1 LVNKGEDMAQID
13 IKAKAK
19 QILKIAEQYGVEKNF
34 LFITTFQRYTVQL
47 NVLQDLE
54 KAIEEHGS
62 TVEKEYVKGRKNLY
76 TNPAIKEYNNAV
88 NSANKTVSTLMSI
101 IKTNSDKY
109 NDDNGDDDDPLLR
122 VLNGDYDE
130 DE

>member
-1 LVNKGEDMAQID
+1 MADKFD
-13 IKAKAK
+13 INERSK
-19 QILKIAEQYGVEKNF
+19 QILAIAEQYGVEKNF
-34 LFITTFQRYTVQL
+34 LFITTFKRYTVQL
-47 NVLQDLE
+47 KVLQELE
-54 KAIEEHGS
+54 RAIEEHGS

-109 NDDNGDDDDPLLR
+109 NPESNDDDIDPLLR
-122 VLNGDYDE
+122 VLNGDDDDE
-130 DE
+130 E

>member
-1 LVNKGEDMAQID
+1 MADKFD
-13 IKAKAK
+13 INERSQ

-34 LFITTFQRYTVQL
+34 LFITTFKRYTVQL
-47 NVLQDLE
+47 KVLQDLE
-54 KAIEEHGS
+54 KAINDNGA
-62 TVEKEYVKGRKNLY
+62 TVTKEYVKGRKNLY

-109 NDDNGDDDDPLLR
+109 NPESNDDEIDPLLR
-122 VLNGDYDE
+122 VLNGDDDDE
-130 DE
+130 E

>member
-1 LVNKGEDMAQID
+1 MSNKMTLNDKAQ
-13 IKAKAK
+13 

-34 LFITTFQRYTVQL
+34 LFITTFKRYSIQL
-47 NVLQDLE
+47 QILTELE
-54 KAIEEHGS
+54 KAIEAHGS
-62 TVEKEYVKGRKNLY
+62 MVEKEYVKGRKNLY

-101 IKTNSDKY
+101 IKTNSEKY
-109 NDDNGDDDDPLLR
+109 NDDNGEEDDPLLR
-122 VLNGDYDE
+122 VLNGDDEE

>member
-1 LVNKGEDMAQID
+1 MSNKMTLNDKAQ
-13 IKAKAK
+13 

-34 LFITTFQRYTVQL
+34 LFITTFKRYSIQL
-47 NVLQDLE
+47 QILTELE

-62 TVEKEYVKGRKNLY
+62 MVEKEYVKGRKNLY
-76 TNPAIKEYNNAV
+76 TNPAINEYNKAV

-109 NDDNGDDDDPLLR
+109 NDDTGEEEDPLLRALNGDDDE
-122 VLNGDYDE
+122 NE
-130 DE
+130 

>member
-1 LVNKGEDMAQID
+1 MSNKMTLNDKAQ
-13 IKAKAK
+13 

-34 LFITTFQRYTVQL
+34 LFITTFKRYSIQL
-47 NVLQDLE
+47 QILTELE

-62 TVEKEYVKGRKNLY
+62 MVEKEYVKGRKNLY
-76 TNPAIKEYNNAV
+76 TNPAINEYNKAV

-109 NDDNGDDDDPLLR
+109 NEDSGQEDDPLLR
-122 VLNGDYDE
+122 ALNGDDDE
-130 DE
+130 DDD

>member
-1 LVNKGEDMAQID
+1 MSNKMTLNDKAQ
-13 IKAKAK
+13 

-34 LFITTFQRYTVQL
+34 LFITTFKRYSIQL
-47 NVLQDLE
+47 QILTELE

-62 TVEKEYVKGRKNLY
+62 MVEKEYVKGRKNLY
-76 TNPAIKEYNNAV
+76 TNPAINEYNKAV

-109 NDDNGDDDDPLLR
+109 NEDNGQEDDPLLR
-122 VLNGDYDE
+122 ALNGEDDE
-130 DE
+130 DDD

>member
-1 LVNKGEDMAQID
+1 MAKEKTD
-13 IKAKAK
+13 IQAKAK
-19 QILKIAEQYGVEKNF
+19 EILKIAEQYGVEKNF

-47 NVLQDLE
+47 KVLEDLE

-76 TNPAIKEYNNAV
+76 SNPAIKEYNNAV

-101 IKTNSDKY
+101 IKTNSEKY
-109 NDDNGDDDDPLLR
+109 NDDNGQEEDPLLR
-122 VLNGDYDE
+122 LLNGEDDE
-130 DE
+130 DEE

>member
-1 LVNKGEDMAQID
+1 MADKFD
-13 IKAKAK
+13 INERSQ

-34 LFITTFQRYTVQL
+34 LFITTFKRYTVQL
-47 NVLQDLE
+47 KVLQDLE
-54 KAIEEHGS
+54 KAINDNGA
-62 TVEKEYVKGRKNLY
+62 TVTKEYVKGRKNLY

-109 NDDNGDDDDPLLR
+109 NPESSDDDIDPLLR
-122 VLNGDYDE
+122 VLNGDDDE
-130 DE
+130 E

>member
-1 LVNKGEDMAQID
+1 MADKEDKFD
-13 IKAKAK
+13 INERSQ

-34 LFITTFQRYTVQL
+34 LFITTFKRYTVQL
-47 NVLQDLE
+47 KVLQDLE
-54 KAIEEHGS
+54 KAIKDNGA
-62 TVEKEYVKGRKNLY
+62 TVTKEYVKGRKNLY

-109 NDDNGDDDDPLLR
+109 NPESNDDEIDPLLR
-122 VLNGDYDE
+122 VLNGDDDDE
-130 DE
+130 E

>member
-1 LVNKGEDMAQID
+1 MTLNERAQ
-13 IKAKAK
+13 

-34 LFITTFQRYTVQL
+34 LFITTFKRYTVQL
-47 NVLQDLE
+47 KVLQDLE
-54 KAIEEHGS
+54 KAIDENGA

-88 NSANKTVSTLMSI
+88 NSANKTVTTLMSI

-109 NDDNGDDDDPLLR
+109 NPESSDEEVDPLMR
-122 VLNGDYDE
+122 VLNGDDDE
-130 DE
+130 EE

>member
-1 LVNKGEDMAQID
+1 MSNKMNLNDKAQ
-13 IKAKAK
+13 
-19 QILKIAEQYGVEKNF
+19 QILRIAEQYGIEKNF
-34 LFITTFQRYTVQL
+34 LFITTFKRYSIQL
-47 NVLQDLE
+47 QILTELE

-62 TVEKEYVKGRKNLY
+62 MVEKEYVKGRKNLY
-76 TNPAIKEYNNAV
+76 TNPAINEYNKAV

-109 NDDNGDDDDPLLR
+109 NEDNGEEDDPLLR
-122 VLNGDYDE
+122 ALNGDDDE

>member
-1 LVNKGEDMAQID
+1 MNKMSLNDKAQ
-13 IKAKAK
+13 

-34 LFITTFQRYTVQL
+34 LFITTFKRYSIQL
-47 NVLQDLE
+47 QILTELE

-62 TVEKEYVKGRKNLY
+62 MVEKEYVKGRKNLY
-76 TNPAIKEYNNAV
+76 TNPAINEYNKAV

-109 NDDNGDDDDPLLR
+109 NDDSGEEDDPLMRALNGDDD
-122 VLNGDYDE
+122 E
-130 DE
+130 E

>member
-1 LVNKGEDMAQID
+1 MEKSIQK
-13 IKAKAK
+13 KAN
-19 QILKIAEQYGVEKNF
+19 QILKIAEQYGVEKNY

-47 NVLQDLE
+47 KVLQDLE
-54 KAIEEHGS
+54 EAIAEYGS

-76 TNPAIKEYNNAV
+76 TNPAINEYNKAV

-109 NDDNGDDDDPLLR
+109 NEDNGGEEDPLLRALNGDDD
-122 VLNGDYDE
+122 E
-130 DE
+130 EE

>member
-1 LVNKGEDMAQID
+1 MAREMNIN
-13 IKAKAK
+13 AKA
-19 QILKIAEQYGVEKNF
+19 QEILRIAEQYGVEKNF
-34 LFITTFQRYTVQL
+34 LFITTFKRYTVQL
-47 NVLQDLE
+47 KVLQDLE

-109 NDDNGDDDDPLLR
+109 NPESNDEEIDPLLR
-122 VLNGDYDE
+122 VINGDDDE

>member
-1 LVNKGEDMAQID
+1 MAKID
-13 IKAKAK
+13 IQAKAK

-47 NVLQDLE
+47 KVLQDLE
-54 KAIEEHGS
+54 EAIEEHGS

-101 IKTNSDKY
+101 IKTNSEKY
-109 NDDNGDDDDPLLR
+109 NDDNGEEDDPLLR
-122 VLNGDYDE
+122 LLNGDDDE

>member
-1 LVNKGEDMAQID
+1 MTKPID
-13 IKAKAK
+13 INKKANE
-19 QILKIAEQYGVEKNF
+19 ILKIAEQYGVEKNF

-47 NVLQDLE
+47 KVLQGLE
-54 KAIEEHGS
+54 KAINDNGA
-62 TVEKEYVKGRKNLY
+62 TVTKEYVKGRKNLY

-109 NDDNGDDDDPLLR
+109 NDDNGEEVDPLLR
-122 VLNGDYDE
+122 VLNGEDDE

>member
-1 LVNKGEDMAQID
+1 MAKKKID
-13 IKAKAK
+13 IQAKAK
-19 QILKIAEQYGVEKNF
+19 EILKIAEQYGVEKNF

-47 NVLQDLE
+47 KVLQDLE
-54 KAIEEHGS
+54 EAIEEHGS

-101 IKTNSDKY
+101 IKTNSEKY
-109 NDDNGDDDDPLLR
+109 NDDNGQEEDPLLR
-122 VLNGDYDE
+122 LLNGEDDE
-130 DE
+130 DEE

>member
-1 LVNKGEDMAQID
+1 MTLNERAQ
-13 IKAKAK
+13 

-34 LFITTFQRYTVQL
+34 LFITTFKRYTVQL
-47 NVLQDLE
+47 KVLQDLE
-54 KAIEEHGS
+54 KAIDENGA

-88 NSANKTVSTLMSI
+88 NSANKTVTTLMSI

-109 NDDNGDDDDPLLR
+109 NPESSDEEIDPLRR
-122 VLNGDYDE
+122 VLNGDDDE
-130 DE
+130 EE

>member
-1 LVNKGEDMAQID
+1 MQ
-13 IKAKAK
+13 
-19 QILKIAEQYGVEKNF
+19 LK
-34 LFITTFQRYTVQL
+34 
-47 NVLQDLE
+47 VLQELE
-54 KAIEEHGS
+54 QAIDDNGA
-62 TVEKEYVKGRKNLY
+62 TVTKEYVKGRQNLY

-109 NDDNGDDDDPLLR
+109 NDDSGEDDDPLLKA
-122 VLNGDYDE
+122 LNGEYDE

>member
-1 LVNKGEDMAQID
+1 MTLNERAQ
-13 IKAKAK
+13 

-34 LFITTFQRYTVQL
+34 LFITTFKRYTVQL
-47 NVLQDLE
+47 KVLQDLE
-54 KAIEEHGS
+54 KAIDENGA

-88 NSANKTVSTLMSI
+88 NSANKTVTTLMSI

-109 NDDNGDDDDPLLR
+109 NTESSDEEIDPLMR
-122 VLNGDYDE
+122 VLNGDDDE
-130 DE
+130 EE

>member
-1 LVNKGEDMAQID
+1 MSNKMTLNDKAQ
-13 IKAKAK
+13 

-34 LFITTFQRYTVQL
+34 LFITTFKRYSIQL
-47 NVLQDLE
+47 QILTELE

-62 TVEKEYVKGRKNLY
+62 MVEKEYVKGRKNLY
-76 TNPAIKEYNNAV
+76 TNPAINEYNKAV

-109 NDDNGDDDDPLLR
+109 NEDNGQEDDPLLR
-122 VLNGDYDE
+122 VLNGYDDDEE
-130 DE
+130 D